1 MVLLVQ
7 VGEVELLVQVGE
19 EAVLLSML
27 GHQLLQDQLCP
38 QANQFVEIQVVD
50 EL

>member
-1 MVLLVQ
+1 MLLVQ
-7 VGEVELLVQVGE
+7 VREVELLVQVGE

-27 GHQLLQDQLCP
+27 GHRLLQDQWCP